1 MQMKFSQKHLL
12 QIHIAVLLFGGAGLF
27 AKFIPL
33 TPMFITFARV
43 FFAVISL
50 IIILLIQK
58 KPYQAKSSSTHLKL
72 LIPGALLAFHWF
84 CFFKSISL
92 STVAIGLLTYS
103 TFPVFV
109 ILFEPLFFREKLH
122 LSSLFF
128 SIVALAGIFLIVP
141 EFDLHNN
148 ITLGVFYGVLS
159 GVSFAFLSIYNR
171 KLVQEY
177 SAIEIAFFQ
186 NLGAFICLLP
196 MAVISFPVITGKDL
210 LLLAL
215 LGIVFTGLAHSLFIS
230 GMHKI
235 KARTAG
241 IIATL
246 EPVYG
251 IILAFILLHEIP
263 TLRVISGG
271 VLILVVVV
279 VISYSTYSKSD

>member
-1 MQMKFSQKHLL
+1 MKFSQKHLL
-12 QIHIAVLLFGGAGLF
+12 QIHFAVLLFGGAGLF
-27 AKFIPL
+27 VKFITLSPL
-33 TPMFITFARV
+33 FITFARV
-43 FFAVISL
+43 FFAAISL
-50 IIILLIQK
+50 FIVLFIQK
-58 KPYQAKSSSTHLKL
+58 KPYQSKSIINYFRL
-72 LIPGALLAFHWF
+72 LLPGFLLAFHWY

-109 ILFEPLFFREKLH
+109 IFLEPLFFREKLH

-128 SIVALAGIFLIVP
+128 AFMALLGIFLIVP

-148 ITLGVFYGVLS
+148 TTQAVIYGLLS
-159 GVSFAFLSIYNR
+159 GLSFAFLSIFNR
-171 KLVQEY
+171 KLVQDFA
-177 SAIEIAFFQ
+177 AIEIAFFQ
-186 NLGAFICLLP
+186 NLAAFICLMPVAILSLP
-196 MAVISFPVITGKDL
+196 IITGKDI

-215 LGIVFTGLAHSLFIS
+215 LGIIFTGLAHSLFIS
-230 GMHKI
+230 GMQKI

-251 IILAFILLHEIP
+251 IVLAFFLLNEVP

-271 VLILVVVV
+271 ILILAV
-279 VISYSTYSKSD
+279 VIIISYLYYRKSD

>member
-1 MQMKFSQKHLL
+1 MKFSQKHLL

-33 TPMFITFARV
+33 SPLFITFARV
-43 FFAVISL
+43 FFAAISL
-50 IIILLIQK
+50 AIVILIQK
-58 KPYQAKSSSTHLKL
+58 KPYHSKSFATYLKL
-72 LIPGALLAFHWF
+72 LLPGILLAFHWF

-109 ILFEPLFFREKLH
+109 IFIEPLFFREKLH

-128 SIVALAGIFLIVP
+128 ALMALLGVYLIVP

-148 ITLGVFYGVLS
+148 ITMGVIYGIVS
-159 GVSFAFLSIYNR
+159 GASFAFLSIYNR
-171 KLVQEY
+171 KLVQDFN
-177 SAIEIAFFQ
+177 AIEISFFQ

-196 MAVISFPVITGKDL
+196 IAIISFPIITGKDI

-230 GMHKI
+230 GMLKI
-235 KARTAG
+235 KARTAS

-251 IILAFILLHEIP
+251 IILAFLLLNEVP
-263 TLRVISGG
+263 SFRVISGG
-271 VLILVVVV
+271 ILILSVVMI
-279 VISYSTYSKSD
+279 ISYLFYKKSV